1 MGGAIAIGLS
11 GGGARGAYE
20 FGALE
25 VLAPVLDEPAGII
38 VGTSAG
44 ALGAA

>member
-1 MGGAIAIGLS
+1 MEGTIGIVLS

-25 VLAPVLDEPAGII
+25 VLAPAGHRRVRPAKP
-38 VGTSAG
+38 A
-44 ALGAA
+44 